1 MKSTKYLFIIGFL
14 TLSLIA
20 SLILVARTTI
30 FRGRASSS
38 NSPYVLENSYLFASP
53 LQAKAGDKSTPADRH
68 EQIRLTI
75 FLLDGRGL
83 GVANQTVSLQLPQ
96 NITITNQQ
104 EITDSTGK
112 AVFDITSSIAQSFYI
127 TASVGGVKL
136 PQKVRVVFY

>member
-1 MKSTKYLFIIGFL
+1 M

-20 SLILVARTTI
+20 SLVLVARTTV
-30 FRGRASSS
+30 FHGRASSS
-38 NSPYVLENSYLFASP
+38 TYVLENSYLFASP
-53 LQAKAGDKSTPADRH
+53 LQAKAGDKNTPADHH
-68 EQIRLTI
+68 EQIRLTV

-83 GVANQTVSLQLPQ
+83 GVANQTVTLQLPQ

-112 AVFDITSSIAQSFYI
+112 ALFDITSSLAQSFYV
-127 TASVGGVKL
+127 TASVGGAKL

>member
-20 SLILVARTTI
+20 SLYLVARTTI
-30 FRGRASSS
+30 FRGRATTS
-38 NSPYVLENSYLFASP
+38 NYSYVLENSYLFASP
-53 LQAKAGDKSTPADRH
+53 LQAKAGDKITPTDRH
-68 EQIRLTI
+68 EQIRLTV

-83 GVANQTVSLQLPQ
+83 GVANQTVSLQLPA
-96 NITITNQQ
+96 NISIINQQ

-112 AVFDITSSIAQSFYI
+112 AIFDITSSLAQSFYI
-127 TASVGGVKL
+127 TASVNKTKL